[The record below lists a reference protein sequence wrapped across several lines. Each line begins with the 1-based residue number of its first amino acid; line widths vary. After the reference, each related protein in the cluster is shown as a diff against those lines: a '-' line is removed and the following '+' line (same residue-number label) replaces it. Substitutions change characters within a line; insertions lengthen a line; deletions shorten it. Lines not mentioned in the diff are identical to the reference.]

1 MDDNRDL
8 YEEEAT
14 PHFSGLLAIC
24 GPSSYLLVALLALII
39 AYPFYGGETVG
50 RRLLFGVLTSAVLV
64 SGAFAA
70 SQRRRTVVMALALAA
85 PALGLQWL
93 YTLSGSAIV
102 ADLLCLTLAAFY
114 AFTVANVLGY
124 VLGPGPVTGDKLHAA
139 VAAYIL
145 TALLWTAL
153 YALVDHLVPG
163 SFSVNGTSD
172 LAAPLSWKD
181 FLFFSFTTLTS
192 TGYGRI
198 VPIAGHAQSLAILEQ
213 LAGVFYVAI
222 LIARLAGLYQP
233 GVSRRSTW
241 RTRGSDGVARS
252 EGKGRAKR
260 RLLGVA
266 ARLAHNGERD

>member
-1 MDDNRDL
+1 
-8 YEEEAT
+8 
-14 PHFSGLLAIC
+14 
-24 GPSSYLLVALLALII
+24 
-39 AYPFYGGETVG
+39 
-50 RRLLFGVLTSAVLV
+50 LLFGLLTSAILV

-93 YTLSGSAIV
+93 HTLSGSPIV
-102 ADLLCLTLAAFY
+102 ADLLYITVAAFY

-124 VLGPGPVTGDKLHAA
+124 VLGPGPVSGDKLHAA

-145 TALLWTAL
+145 TAVLWTAL

-172 LAAPLSWKD
+172 LGAPLSWKD

-198 VPIAGHAQSLAILEQ
+198 IPIADHAQSLAILEQ
-213 LAGVFYVAI
+213 LAGVFYIAI

-233 GVSRRSTW
+233 GASRRSTW
-241 RTRGSDGVARS
+241 HTRAIDAVAGSG
-252 EGKGRAKR
+252 GKGRAKR
-260 RLLGVA
+260 RLVRLA
-266 ARLAHNGERD
+266 ARLAQYDKRD

>member
-14 PHFSGLLAIC
+14 PHLSDLLAIC
-24 GPSSYLLVALLALII
+24 GPSSYLLIALLALII
-39 AYPFYGGETVG
+39 SYPFYGGETLG

-102 ADLLCLTLAAFY
+102 ADLLCLTAAAFY

-153 YALVDHLVPG
+153 YSLVDHLVPG

-172 LAAPLSWKD
+172 LGAPLSWKEL
-181 FLFFSFTTLTS
+181 LFFSFTS
-192 TGYGRI
+192 TGYGGI
-198 VPIAGHAQSLAILEQ
+198 VPTAGHAQSLAILEQ

-233 GVSRRSTW
+233 GASRRSTW
-241 RTRGSDGVARS
+241 STRS
-252 EGKGRAKR
+252 
-260 RLLGVA
+260 
-266 ARLAHNGERD
+266 